1 MKRILGLGVALLCLC
16 TASITAQ
23 TISQPSNG
31 LSVWN
36 IHTFEMGYPP
46 NERRSIYIF
55 GVLTPEKPITIRRVE
70 AISGSGP
77 RSDPPLHGT
86 QSPPPEPVPCHAT
99 YLIEITNGVVTRDI
113 PISNVF
119 IEKKSSQTYTD
130 SGPLQLSFAGQSR
143 ITVSVIAPKP
153 GFPPA
158 YCSLSGLDISIQYEP
173 SEIAPK
179 EEE

>member
-1 MKRILGLGVALLCLC
+1 MKRIFALVVAFLCLC
-16 TASITAQ
+16 AASTTAQ
-23 TISQPSNG
+23 TVSQQSNA

-46 NERRSIYIF
+46 TEQRTTYIF

-77 RSDPPLHGT
+77 RYSPPLHGV
-86 QSPPPEPVPCHAT
+86 QNPPPEPVPCPAR
-99 YLIEITNGVVTRDI
+99 YFIEITNGVVTQNI

-119 IEKKSSQTYTD
+119 IEKKSSQTFTD
-130 SGPLQLSFAGQSR
+130 SGPLNLSFAPQSR

-153 GFPPA
+153 GFPPV

-173 SEIAPK
+173 SEIQPK
-179 EEE
+179 EE